1 MTRKGD
7 INYVEAFSLVVIF
20 IILLFIAPL
29 SSAEEDSSSLMK
41 LLSQYEDPMMTVRDL
56 AFFLITHNF
65 DAYPKEY
72 YVEVH
77 IEDTIYRLVPNG
89 NQPGLAS
96 LNESHG
102 LN

>member
-7 INYVEAFSLVVIF
+7 VNYVEAFSLVVIF
-20 IILLFIAPL
+20 IN
-29 SSAEEDSSSLMK
+29 DRK
-41 LLSQYEDPMMTVRDL
+41 DL
-56 AFFLITHNF
+56 AFFLMTHNF

-77 IEDTIYRLVPNG
+77 IEDTIYKLVPNG

-102 LN
+102 LI